1 MQAGCRKVSGMANWS
16 TRVRALRRTGLTLA
30 EIGDRVGLSTAA
42 VCDIEKKR
50 TTAPR
55 GDAALALD
63 ALYRA
68 RVIETEGDRTH
79 EPAQD
84 TVTANP

>member
-1 MQAGCRKVSGMANWS
+1 MANWS
-16 TRVRALRRTGLTLA
+16 TRVKALRRSGLTLA
-30 EIGDRVGLSTAA
+30 EIGDRVGLSLSA

-68 RVIETEGDRTH
+68 RVLDYEGAKTNENAIPTH
-79 EPAQD
+79 P
-84 TVTANP
+84 